1 MLSSH
6 SLPETQAALALS
18 IFFATFIYEDG
29 ATLLAATLSAGGS
42 LDPRIGL
49 LSTFLGIWVGDMGL
63 YGLGSSFGRRTA
75 QSRWLQKYLSP
86 ESLAKAEGWFA
97 RHGSLALVMSRA
109 IPGSRLPLYVA
120 AGALRLPI
128 RLFARI
134 TGICSAVWVSAIFAI
149 WRFVP
154 KAASGHQRLLP
165 WMLTALVLFA
175 PWLLN
180 KSARSLGGWVRIRG
194 TLRDCPTASYGL
206 RPRGSRVAV
215 GPRIPTGMLSD

>member
-1 MLSSH
+1 MFPIH

-49 LSTFLGIWVGDMGL
+49 LATFLGIWLGDMGL

-75 QSRWLQKYLSP
+75 QSRWLQKYLRP

-97 RHGSLALVMSRA
+97 RHGSLPLVMSRA

-120 AGALRLPI
+120 AGALRLPF
-128 RLFARI
+128 RLFVKTTA
-134 TGICSAVWVSAIFAI
+134 ICSAVWVCAIFAI
-149 WRFVP
+149 GRFIP
-154 KAASGHQRLLP
+154 KTSSGYQKLLP
-165 WMLTALVLFA
+165 WLSQA
-175 PWLLN
+175 
-180 KSARSLGGWVRIRG
+180 G
-194 TLRDCPTASYGL
+194 TL
-206 RPRGSRVAV
+206 
-215 GPRIPTGMLSD
+215 LSLVTFGV

>member
-6 SLPETQAALALS
+6 VLPETQAALALS

-49 LSTFLGIWVGDMGL
+49 LTTFLGIWVGDMGL

-75 QSRWLQKYLSP
+75 QSRWLQKYLRP

-120 AGALRLPI
+120 AGALRLPV
-128 RLFARI
+128 RVFAK
-134 TGICSAVWVSAIFAI
+134 TTAVCSAVWVSAIFAI
-149 WRFVP
+149 WRFIP
-154 KAASGHQRLLP
+154 KVSAGHQKLFP
-165 WMLTALVLFA
+165 SVLTALVLFA
-175 PWLLN
+175 PWLLR
-180 KSARSLGGWVRIRG
+180 KGAGSFGGWFRKRQSARDTEPV
-194 TLRDCPTASYGL
+194 GL
-206 RPRGSRVAV
+206 CA
-215 GPRIPTGMLSD
+215 L